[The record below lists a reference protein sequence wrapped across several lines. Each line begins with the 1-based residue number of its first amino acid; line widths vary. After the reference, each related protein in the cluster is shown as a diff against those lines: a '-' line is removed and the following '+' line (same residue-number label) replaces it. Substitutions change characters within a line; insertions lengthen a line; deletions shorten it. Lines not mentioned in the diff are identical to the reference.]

1 VKFTAVLWET
11 QSMGAWVFVSLPQ
24 DLSDEIRAEPR
35 PPKPGFGSIRVS
47 VTVGP
52 VTWAT
57 SIFPE
62 KNDGPYV
69 LPVKK
74 AVRQASGVDVG
85 DEIAVTLELLE

>member
-1 VKFTAVLWET
+1 
-11 QSMGAWVFVSLPQ
+11 MGAWVFVSLPQ
-24 DLSDEIRAEPR
+24 DLSDEIRAQPR
-35 PPKPGFGSIRVS
+35 APRPGFGSIRVS

-62 KNDGPYV
+62 KNVGQYV

-74 AVRQASGVDVG
+74 AVRQASGVDIG
-85 DEIAVTLELLE
+85 DEITVSLELLE

>member
-47 VTVGP
+47 VTVGA

>member
-1 VKFTAVLWET
+1 MKFDAVLWET

-35 PPKPGFGSIRVS
+35 PPRPGFGSIRVS

-62 KNDGPYV
+62 KNGGQYV

-85 DEIAVTLELLE
+85 DEITVSLELLE

>member
-1 VKFTAVLWET
+1 MKFTAVLWET
-11 QSMGAWVFVSLPQ
+11 QTMGAWVFVSLPQ

-47 VTVGP
+47 VTVDS

-85 DEIAVTLELLE
+85 DEITVTLELLE